1 MCLQERNEEGGA
13 ELPGGAV
20 WWVGSSDPPPP
31 QLLVL
36 HVSEDSPPNYLY
48 LLVPQSP
55 CPLQSWIL
63 RQHRKKRKKFDL
75 LYLLWLQHT

>member
-1 MCLQERNEEGGA
+1 MKKEEQSCLVGLCGGWA
-13 ELPGGAV
+13 AV
-20 WWVGSSDPPPP
+20 TPPP

>member
-1 MCLQERNEEGGA
+1 MKKEEQSCLVGLCGGWA
-13 ELPGGAV
+13 AV
-20 WWVGSSDPPPP
+20 TPPPSSWSSMS
-31 QLLVL
+31 LKT
-36 HVSEDSPPNYLY
+36 PPNYLY

>member
-20 WWVGSSDPPPP
+20 WWVGSSDPPPSSWSSMS
-31 QLLVL
+31 LKT
-36 HVSEDSPPNYLY
+36 PPNYLY

>member
-20 WWVGSSDPPPP
+20 WWVGSSDPPP